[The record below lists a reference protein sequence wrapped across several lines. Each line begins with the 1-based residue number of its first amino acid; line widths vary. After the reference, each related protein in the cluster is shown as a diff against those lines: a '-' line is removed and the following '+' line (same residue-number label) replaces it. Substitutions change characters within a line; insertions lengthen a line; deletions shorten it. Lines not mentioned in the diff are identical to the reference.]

1 MTSVLGTYFKTTR
14 VQIAA
19 LLYFLI
25 TGALTQVPLFNYLG
39 YEFSAVMTIPTA
51 LISGMLTLLFVREH
65 RAKPL
70 TRRTWLYVIIDY
82 IHVNFLLLLI
92 PLIVITLNGFAVKNC
107 AYTKGLAYYL
117 LLPLVTMVFS
127 VSLALVIGSYFKWSK
142 TVFVLTILGLLSHIV
157 VITYFQPQLFA
168 YNFILGY
175 FPGITYDETVGDMK
189 TLIVY
194 RQFTLIASLLLILI
208 FVVGVSVVA
217 PYESLLKNISSLKTT
232 IRQHKVLWSCIA
244 VAVLTLAAGHLYRSE
259 IGIEHSADDIRR
271 ALGRRSESE
280 HFIFYYAASDYSMP
294 EMIRLKVEAEYHFRI
309 AAARLESENIRQ
321 KKIEVY
327 LYPTSSIK
335 QLYIGTSN
343 TNIAKP
349 WKREIHLTSAT
360 FDGSFR
366 HELIHILAAEF
377 GFPII
382 RASTRMALNEG
393 LAVAIDW
400 EPGLFTPH
408 QYAAALMREQ
418 SLENVASM
426 FSLTGFAAQSSSYAY
441 LVTGSFCR
449 YLIDRFG
456 IERVQRAFPNGSFLL
471 SFGENLE
478 SLVKDWKVFL
488 RTVDATEIPSTTVKA
503 HFFSPSIFYKTC
515 AREVAEKNQRGVQ
528 ALRVKDYGSAEMEFM
543 ASYDDAPTAYALRGI
558 MQSSIAQKKY
568 REAIAKYDDL
578 PEASLLRNNPSLL
591 FLLADAYCISGNT
604 AKALRLYDDIARM
617 NFSEG
622 FIEAAVLRLQM
633 IVEQREPE
641 AVRLLY
647 YSGLEDSAKVAM
659 LKDTVRFPSES
670 VAFNYIRGTIM
681 MGMEREDDAL
691 AYFHR
696 VLARVS
702 DESEFGYF
710 ASTAAAEIEYRRGN
724 YERAKHHYWN
734 AKNAV
739 LTAALDEYLNE
750 RIDVCDAVSLSD

>member
-1 MTSVLGTYFKTTR
+1 MTSVLAAYFRTTR

-25 TGALTQVPLFNYLG
+25 AGGLTQVPLFNYLG
-39 YEFSAVMTIPTA
+39 YEFSAAMTIPVA
-51 LISGMLTLLFVREH
+51 LISGMLTLLFLKEH

-92 PLIVITLNGFAVKNC
+92 PLIVITLNAFAVKNC
-107 AYTKGLAYYL
+107 NYTKGLAYYL
-117 LLPLVTMVFS
+117 LLPLVTMIFS
-127 VSLALVIGSYFKWSK
+127 VSLALVIGSFFRWSK
-142 TVFVLTILGLLSHIV
+142 TMFVLTIFGLLSHIV

-175 FPGITYDETVGDMK
+175 FPGITYDETFGDVK
-189 TLIVY
+189 TLLVY

-208 FVVGVSVVA
+208 FVVGLSVVS
-217 PYESLLKNISSLKTT
+217 PREPLLKNFSSLKST

-244 VAVLTLAAGHLYRSE
+244 VAVLTLTAGHLYRSE

-280 HFIFYYAASDYSMP
+280 HFIFYYTASDYSMP
-294 EMIRLKVEAEYHFRI
+294 EMIRRKAEAEYHYHV
-309 AAARLESENIRQ
+309 ASSRLEINDGSK

-327 LYPTSSIK
+327 LYPTSLSK
-335 QLYIGTSN
+335 QRYIGTLN

-382 RASTRMALNEG
+382 RASTRMAMNEG

-408 QYAAALMREQ
+408 QYAAALLREK
-418 SLENVASM
+418 SLENVAAM
-426 FSLTGFAAQSSSYAY
+426 FSLAGFAAQSSSYAY
-441 LVTGSFCR
+441 LVTGSFCK

-456 IERVQRAFPNGSFLL
+456 INRVKRAFPNGNFLTV
-471 SFGENLE
+471 FGENLE

-488 RTVDATEIPSTTVKA
+488 RTIDATEIPAETVKGY
-503 HFFSPSIFYKTC
+503 FFSPSIFYKTC
-515 AREVAEKNQRGVQ
+515 AREVAEKNQRAVQ
-528 ALRVKDYGSAEMEFM
+528 ALRVKEYGSAEIEFM
-543 ASYDDAPTAYALRGI
+543 ASYEDAPTAYALRGM
-558 MQSSIAQKKY
+558 MQSLIAQKKY
-568 REAIAKYDDL
+568 REAIAKYDEL
-578 PEASLLRNNPSLL
+578 PEASLLRLNPSLL
-591 FLLADAYCISGNT
+591 FLAAEAYLLHGNSE
-604 AKALRLYDDIARM
+604 KALVIYSKISQM

-622 FIEAAVLRLQM
+622 FIEAAALRRQM
-633 IVEQREPE
+633 IREQMDSGK
-641 AVRLLY
+641 LFSLF
-647 YSGLEDSAKVAM
+647 YSGMEDSVKM
-659 LKDTVRFPSES
+659 LFLKNELQKHKES
-670 VAFNYIRGTIM
+670 TALPYLLGTILRRM
-681 MGMEREDDAL
+681 DANEEAIL
-691 AYFHR
+691 YFHR
-696 VLARVS
+696 VMDGVPA
-702 DESEFGYF
+702 ESELNYF
-710 ASTAAAEIEYRRGN
+710 ATTSVAEIEYRLGH
-724 YERAKHHYWN
+724 YERAKHHFWT
-734 AKNAV
+734 AKNVV
-739 LTAALDEYLNE
+739 LTGSLDEYLNE
-750 RIDVCDAVSLSD
+750 RIELCDAVSLAD

>member
-1 MTSVLGTYFKTTR
+1 MTSVLAAYFKTTR

-25 TGALTQVPLFNYLG
+25 AGVLTQVPLFNYLG
-39 YEFSAVMTIPTA
+39 YEFSAVMTVPAA

-70 TRRTWLYVIIDY
+70 TRRTWMYVIIDY

-92 PLIVITLNGFAVKNC
+92 PLIVITLNAFAVKNC

-117 LLPLVTMVFS
+117 LLPLVTMIFS
-127 VSLALVIGSYFKWSK
+127 VSLALVIGSFFRWNK

-175 FPGITYDETVGDMK
+175 FPGITYDETVGNMK

-194 RQFTLIASLLLILI
+194 RQFTLVASLLSILI
-208 FVVGVSVVA
+208 FVVGLSVVA

-232 IRQHKVLWSCIA
+232 IRQHKALWSCIV
-244 VAVLTLAAGHLYRSE
+244 VALLTLAGGHLYRSE

-280 HFIFYYAASDYSMP
+280 HFIFYYAASDYSMS
-294 EMIRLKVEAEYHFRI
+294 EMIRLKGEAEYHYRT
-309 AAARLESENIRQ
+309 AAARLESGNSRQ

-327 LYPTSSIK
+327 LYPVSSVK
-335 QLYIGTSN
+335 QHYIGTSN

-366 HELIHILAAEF
+366 HELVHILASEF
-377 GFPII
+377 GFPVI
-382 RASTRMALNEG
+382 RASTRMAMNEG
-393 LAVAIDW
+393 LAVAVDW

-408 QYAAALMREQ
+408 QYAAALMRER

-426 FSLTGFAAQSSSYAY
+426 FSLTGFAAQSSTYAY
-441 LVTGSFCR
+441 LVTGSFCK

-456 IERVQRAFPNGSFLL
+456 IERVKRAFPNGSFLS
-471 SFGENLE
+471 SFGENPE

-503 HFFSPSIFYKTC
+503 YFFSPSIFFKTC

-528 ALRVKDYGSAEMEFM
+528 ALRIKDYGSAEMEFM

-558 MQSSIAQKKY
+558 MQSSIAQKKF
-568 REAIAKYDDL
+568 REAIAKFDDL
-578 PEASLLRNNPSLL
+578 PESSLLRNNPSLQ
-591 FLLADAYCISGNT
+591 FLVADAYCINGNT
-604 AKALRLYDDIARM
+604 EKALRLYADIAQM

-622 FIEAAVLRLQM
+622 FIEAAALRRQM
-633 IVEQREPE
+633 IVEQIEPE
-641 AVRLLY
+641 VVHQLN
-647 YSGLEDSAKVAM
+647 YSGTEDSAKVVF
-659 LKDTVRFPSES
+659 LKDALRFRTES
-670 VAFNYIRGTIM
+670 IALNYILGTM
-681 MGMEREDDAL
+681 LWRMEKGEEAL
-691 AYFHR
+691 TYFHR
-696 VLARVS
+696 VIARVN
-702 DESEFGYF
+702 DKSELAYV
-710 ASTAAAEIEYRRGN
+710 TATSAAEIEFNRGN
-724 YERAKHHYWN
+724 YERAKHHYWT

-739 LTAALDEYLNE
+739 LTSSLDEYLNE
-750 RIDVCDAVSLSD
+750 RIDLCDAVLLSE

>member
-1 MTSVLGTYFKTTR
+1 MTSVLAAYFKTTR

-25 TGALTQVPLFNYLG
+25 AGALTQVPLFNYLG

-65 RAKPL
+65 RVKPL
-70 TRRTWLYVIIDY
+70 TRRTWMYVIIDY

-92 PLIVITLNGFAVKNC
+92 PLIVITLNAFAVKNC

-117 LLPLVTMVFS
+117 LLPIVTMIFS
-127 VSLALVIGSYFKWSK
+127 VSLALVIGSFFRWSK
-142 TVFVLTILGLLSHIV
+142 TVFVLAIVGLLSHIIA
-157 VITYFQPQLFA
+157 ITYFQPQLFT

-175 FPGITYDETVGDMK
+175 FPGITYDETVGDMT

-194 RQFTLIASLLLILI
+194 RQFTLIASLLLIMV
-208 FVVGVSVVA
+208 FVVGLSVVA
-217 PYESLLKNISSLKTT
+217 PYESLLKNISLLKTT

-244 VAVLTLAAGHLYRSE
+244 VAVLTLTAGHLYRSK

-294 EMIRLKVEAEYHFRI
+294 EMIRLKGEAEYHYRT
-309 AAARLESENIRQ
+309 AAARLEIESSRQ

-327 LYPTSSIK
+327 LYSTSSIK
-335 QLYIGTSN
+335 QHYIGTAN

-377 GFPII
+377 GFPVI
-382 RASTRMALNEG
+382 RASTRMAMNEG
-393 LAVAIDW
+393 LAVAVDW

-426 FSLTGFAAQSSSYAY
+426 FSLTGFAVQSSSYAY

-456 IERVQRAFPNGSFLL
+456 IERVKRAFPNGSFLL

-488 RTVDATEIPSTTVKA
+488 KTVDATEIPPKTVKA
-503 HFFSPSIFYKTC
+503 YFFSPSIFYKTC
-515 AREVAEKNQRGVQ
+515 AREVSEKNQRGVQ
-528 ALRVKDYGSAEMEFM
+528 ALRVRDYGSAEMEFT

-568 REAIAKYDDL
+568 REAIAKFDDL
-578 PEASLLRNNPSLL
+578 PESSLLRNNPSLL
-591 FLLADAYCISGNT
+591 FLLADAYCIHGNT
-604 AKALRLYDDIARM
+604 EKALRLYSEIAQM
-617 NFSEG
+617 NFSVG
-622 FIEAAVLRLQM
+622 FIEAAILRLQL
-633 IVEQREPE
+633 IGEHREPDV
-641 AVRLLY
+641 VRLLY
-647 YSGLEDSAKVAM
+647 YSAMEDSAKVLF
-659 LKDTVRFPSES
+659 LKDALQVRTES
-670 VAFNYIRGTIM
+670 IALSYILGTILWR
-681 MGMEREDDAL
+681 MEKEDEAL
-691 AYFHR
+691 EYFHR
-696 VLARVS
+696 VLARVEDD
-702 DESEFGYF
+702 DELRYF
-710 ASTAAAEIEYRRGN
+710 AATSAAEIEYRLGN
-724 YERAKHHYWN
+724 YERAKHHYWT

-739 LTAALDEYLNE
+739 LTASLDEYLNE
-750 RIDVCDAVSLSD
+750 RIEVCNAVSLSD